1 MGEKGPAKGQGGR
14 PRKPLA
20 THIAEGTFDKYRHA
34 ERNDLSPDGL
44 PSDLLDLDTFG
55 PYGAALFKDLTSELE
70 RHGLVGRLDSA
81 TLSALCYWWNE
92 FATLANGK
100 PLAGDRAEAS
110 RQIRKREAFN
120 QFAKLAG
127 KYGLDPQ
134 SRASLS
140 STKPTVET
148 NPFEEYLKRSRGL
161 E

>member
-1 MGEKGPAKGQGGR
+1 MRGPAKGTGGR

-20 THIAEGTFDKYRHA
+20 THLAEGTYLEHRHA
-34 ERNDLSPDGL
+34 DRSDVVADGL
-44 PSDLLDLDTFG
+44 PVDLLGLDTFG
-55 PYGAALFKDLTSELE
+55 PYGAALFDELVGE
-70 RHGLVGRLDSA
+70 LDRHGLAGRLDST

-92 FATLANGK
+92 FATLANGQ
-100 PLAGDRAEAS
+100 PLAGERAEAS
-110 RQIRKREAFN
+110 RQFRKREAFN

-140 STKPTVET
+140 GTKPTTDT
-148 NPFEEYLKRSRGL
+148 NPFEEFLKRSRGL

>member
-1 MGEKGPAKGQGGR
+1 MRGPAKGTGGR

-20 THIAEGTFDKYRHA
+20 THLAEGTYDKYRHA
-34 ERNDLSPDGL
+34 GRDDVVADGV
-44 PSDLLDLDTFG
+44 PVDLLGLDTFG
-55 PYGAALFKDLTSELE
+55 PYGAALFNELVGE
-70 RHGLVGRLDSA
+70 LDRHGLAGRLDST

-92 FATLANGK
+92 FATLANGQ

-110 RQIRKREAFN
+110 RQLRKREAFT